1 MDTELLA
8 VRDFL
13 ATHHP
18 FDQLPAEI
26 LSKLPEQIA
35 QRSFAKNE
43 IVLEY
48 GSPNDWL
55 YIIRQGAVEVHDPNE
70 GLLARLSEGDIFG
83 HRSLLGDGIADD
95 SFRAIEDTL
104 LVCLPAELFHDLRR
118 DHAQFRYFFGPI
130 GAKRLHGAL
139 QAVGNDDDAGVNL
152 MTTPIAE
159 IVSRP
164 AVTLPIN
171 ATVREAA
178 ELMTREG
185 ISSLMVVDATG
196 LQGIVTDRDLRSRVI
211 AAGLSYEKPLGE
223 IMTASPGTID
233 ARNYAYEA
241 LTAMARGG
249 IHHLPVVRDGRLI
262 GMITSTDLVHRR
274 STNPLYVLG
283 DVYKQPDVDSL
294 VQISQRLKAM
304 LAALVNA
311 NASAHSIGHLVSS
324 VGEAINCRL
333 LALGEEKLGP
343 PPVSYAWLTGGSL
356 ARREQTAHSDQDN
369 CLLIADTYREQQHGE
384 YFKTLAD
391 FVCDG
396 LDACGYVYCPGEVM
410 AKTPKW
416 RQPFQ
421 VWKSYF
427 DDWIDQPEPKS
438 LMHACIFFDLRCLYG
453 DTSLFKELQ
462 GYVMDKAARN
472 RIFHAYMASNALS
485 HQPPLGFFRN
495 FVLVK
500 DGKHD
505 DTLDLK
511 HNGVIPIVDL
521 ARVHA
526 LASGVAAVNTR
537 DRLEAVAGTGAL
549 SRDGAANLRDA
560 LEFIATVRLRHQARQ
575 IQTDKKPDNFMSPKD
590 LSPFERSH
598 LKDAFAVVRT
608 IQSAF
613 GQRYQVGLFG

>member
-1 MDTELLA
+1 MDTE
-8 VRDFL
+8 
-13 ATHHP
+13 
-18 FDQLPAEI
+18 QL
-26 LSKLPEQIA
+26 
-35 QRSFAKNE
+35 R
-43 IVLEY
+43 
-48 GSPNDWL
+48 
-55 YIIRQGAVEVHDPNE
+55 
-70 GLLARLSEGDIFG
+70 
-83 HRSLLGDGIADD
+83 
-95 SFRAIEDTL
+95 
-104 LVCLPAELFHDLRR
+104 
-118 DHAQFRYFFGPI
+118 
-130 GAKRLHGAL
+130 AKRLHSAL
-139 QAVGNDDDAGVNL
+139 QEPGKDDKAGVNL
-152 MTTPIAE
+152 MTTSIAE

-164 AVTLPIN
+164 AVTLPVD
-171 ATVREAA
+171 ATIREAA

-185 ISSLMVVDATG
+185 ISSLMVVDEAG

-211 AAGLSYEKPLGE
+211 AAGLSYEKPLRE
-223 IMTASPGTID
+223 IMTSSPATID
-233 ARNYAYEA
+233 ASHYAYEA
-241 LTAMARGG
+241 LMAMARSG
-249 IHHLPVVRDGRLI
+249 IHHLPVVRDERLV

-274 STNPLYVLG
+274 SSSPLYVVG
-283 DVYKQPDVDSL
+283 DVYKQPDVDGL
-294 VQISQRLKAM
+294 VQISRRLKTM
-304 LAALVNA
+304 LVTLVNA

-333 LALGEEKLGP
+333 LVLAEETLGP
-343 PPVSYAWLTGGSL
+343 PPVPYAWLTGGSL
-356 ARREQTAHSDQDN
+356 ARHEQTAHSDQDN
-369 CLLIADTYREQQHGE
+369 CLLIADSYREQEHGE
-384 YFKTLAD
+384 YFKALAD

-416 RQPFQ
+416 RQPLK
-421 VWKSYF
+421 VWKGYF

-453 DTSLFKELQ
+453 DISLFKALQ
-462 GYVMDKAARN
+462 SYVVDKASRN

-485 HQPPLGFFRN
+485 HEPPLGFFRN
-495 FVLVK
+495 FVLIK

-575 IQTDKKPDNFMSPKD
+575 IQAGNKPDNFMSPKD

-613 GQRYQVGLFG
+613 GQRYQIGLFG